1 MAAVTRTL
9 ARRRLLLVVWL
20 AAELGTASCSSG
32 GASTPPSPGAAT
44 PASSPGTSVPATA
57 SGASGTVWLCRP
69 GMADNPCAYSPA
81 ATALEASGAAK
92 PATLAGL
99 APTGAAS
106 SFDCFYVY
114 PTVSEQQAANASLTI
129 MRPELVAAVEQASL
143 FSQVCGVWAPMYR
156 QATAQSIATGLS
168 GGPGALSVLSSTFTV
183 AYDSLLSGWQ
193 DFLAHDD
200 NGRPII
206 LIGDSQGSAILIHL
220 IATQVD
226 HDPALLGRLVVAIIA
241 GGNLQVPDGQ
251 VVGATFTHVPLCTSA
266 AQTGCVI
273 AYSSYP
279 SQPPPASLFGRA
291 GQGVSLQ
298 SGQTARSGEQVAC
311 VNPAALGGGTADLSP
326 YFLSPTQAG
335 LPPAVRT
342 PWVTY
347 PDLYSAACQSKGGAT
362 WLQVSDIAGPGDTRP
377 VVSETLGPAWGYHVD
392 DVGLALGDLVRDVA
406 GQEAAWATAH
416 H

>member
-1 MAAVTRTL
+1 
-9 ARRRLLLVVWL
+9 
-20 AAELGTASCSSG
+20 
-32 GASTPPSPGAAT
+32 
-44 PASSPGTSVPATA
+44 
-57 SGASGTVWLCRP
+57 
-69 GMADNPCAYSPA
+69 
-81 ATALEASGAAK
+81 
-92 PATLAGL
+92 
-99 APTGAAS
+99 
-106 SFDCFYVY
+106 
-114 PTVSEQQAANASLTI
+114 
-129 MRPELVAAVEQASL
+129 
-143 FSQVCGVWAPMYR
+143 MYR
-156 QATAQSIATGLS
+156 QATVQSIEAALS
-168 GGPGALSVLSSTFTV
+168 GGPAGLSVLRSTFTV

-206 LIGDSQGSAILIHL
+206 LIGHSQGSAILIHL
-220 IATQVD
+220 IATQID

-251 VVGATFTHVPLCTSA
+251 VVGATFAHVPLCTSP
-266 AQTGCVI
+266 AQTGCAI

-279 SQPPPASLFGRA
+279 SEPPAASLFGRA

-298 SGQTARSGEQVAC
+298 SEQTARSGEQVAC

-335 LPPAVRT
+335 LPAAVRT

-377 VVSETLGPAWGYHVD
+377 VVSEVLGPAWGYHVD

-406 GQEAAWATAH
+406 GEEAAWTAAH